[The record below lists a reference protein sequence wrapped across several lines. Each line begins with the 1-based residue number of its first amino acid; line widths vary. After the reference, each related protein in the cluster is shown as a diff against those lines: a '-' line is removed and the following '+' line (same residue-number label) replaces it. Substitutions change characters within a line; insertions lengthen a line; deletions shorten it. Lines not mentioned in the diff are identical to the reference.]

1 MGRINVNQTYT
12 KWVIGMLL
20 HFSFQIL
27 NFPVWVLR
35 KAIKV
40 VTKDLSKSEYDSGL
54 LKIIFFSICGP
65 YLAIDLSKMYSLF

>member
-1 MGRINVNQTYT
+1 
-12 KWVIGMLL
+12 MLL

-54 LKIIFFSICGP
+54 LKIIFFF
-65 YLAIDLSKMYSLF
+65 LFVVFI